1 MGLFDFLKGTQ
12 EEESAQARVDRL
24 RRDAEAKAARA
35 AMSGPSP
42 AQPAMPPTPMAPPPM
57 GGAEQQIA
65 QQMQQ
70 AFPGAQVSVETVNLG
85 GGQPTINALDPGQVA
100 DMAGQSIEKVER
112 VLRRDIDGDGQVGS
126 AANARSQAEQQMRAH
141 LAATGQASPA
151 PPPAADRASKLVRL
165 ERLHAAGALTDVEFE
180 REKQRLAGA

>member
-24 RRDAEAKAARA
+24 RREAEAKAARA
-35 AMSGPSP
+35 AVSGP
-42 AQPAMPPTPMAPPPM
+42 AQPAMPPTPVAPPPM

-70 AFPGAQVSVETVNLG
+70 ALPGAQVSVETVNLG
-85 GGQPTINALDPGQVA
+85 GDQPTINALDPGQVA
-100 DMAGQSIEKVER
+100 DMAGESIEKVER

-151 PPPAADRASKLVRL
+151 PPPPAADRASKLVRL
-165 ERLHAAGALTDVEFE
+165 ERLHAAGALTDAEFE